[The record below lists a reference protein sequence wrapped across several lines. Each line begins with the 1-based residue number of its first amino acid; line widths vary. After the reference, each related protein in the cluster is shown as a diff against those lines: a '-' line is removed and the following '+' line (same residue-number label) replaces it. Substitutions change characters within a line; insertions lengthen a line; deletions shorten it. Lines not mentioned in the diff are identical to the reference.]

1 MAWEV
6 AQGDRTVARIR
17 DSTRVHQDFIDVA
30 TGVLAREPK
39 GAKVI
44 WSGRVLGIVLAMAA
58 WAAWADEP
66 RPNQNVPI
74 ISQGKA
80 TYYVEG
86 DLKGFGKIQLLVDTG
101 SGYTAI
107 DETTLAILKEKGS
120 ARYLKELRGI
130 MADGSRRVVPVYLL
144 TSLNIGGKC
153 EIRDVEAAIF
163 PAHTRPILGLKTLI
177 KVSPFTFSIN
187 PPRLMLSNCERID
200 VQEEGDFPAIGAD
213 KLAKDTESVSAL

>member
-1 MAWEV
+1 MEKRV
-6 AQGDRTVARIR
+6 LEN
-17 DSTRVHQDFIDVA
+17 TRVRQGFIDVA
-30 TGVLAREPK
+30 TNVLSGEST
-39 GAKVI
+39 GAKVM
-44 WSGRVLGIVLAMAA
+44 RKARFLDVFLAMAA

-66 RPNQNVPI
+66 GLNQNVPI
-74 ISQGKA
+74 TSRGKA

-120 ARYLKELRGI
+120 ARYLKELRGV

-153 EIRDVEAAIF
+153 EVRDVEAVIF
-163 PAHTRPILGLKTLI
+163 PADTRPILGLNTLI

-200 VQEEGDFPAIGAD
+200 VPGDGDFPAIDGD
-213 KLAKDTESVSAL
+213 KLAQDTESISAL

>member
-1 MAWEV
+1 MWGV
-6 AQGDRTVARIR
+6 RFLTVFL
-17 DSTRVHQDFIDVA
+17 T
-30 TGVLAREPK
+30 
-39 GAKVI
+39 
-44 WSGRVLGIVLAMAA
+44 M
-58 WAAWADEP
+58 AAWADEP
-66 RPNQNVPI
+66 KFNQDVPI
-74 ISQGKA
+74 TSQGKA

-86 DLKGFGKIQLLVDTG
+86 ELEGFGKLRLLVDTG

-120 ARYLKELRGI
+120 ARYLKELRGV

-153 EIRDVEAAIF
+153 EIRDVEAVIF
-163 PAHTRPILGLKTLI
+163 PADTRPILGLKTLI

-187 PPRLMLSNCERID
+187 PPRLMLSNCDRINNVPRD
-200 VQEEGDFPAIGAD
+200 GDFPAIGGD